1 MTLENLF
8 PDTLETAGAW
18 TNEAGFLGGI
28 DADCATVTGKNEVSG
43 EMSYGFSAVDG
54 TIDGLLVS
62 LRGYVAGPS
71 PNDVFLVELYDAT
84 STWVGKTTTSPGTN
98 SCATPGTTNPGGA
111 TDLWGGTWTAAHIK
125 SDNFRI
131 RIESKAVGASGT
143 LWGIDTLAT
152 YVWYSAVTESIIVID

>member
-1 MTLENLF
+1 MVSDNSY
-8 PDTLETAGAW
+8 PDTLETAGDW
-18 TNEAGFLGGI
+18 TNEAGFLGA
-28 DADCATVTGKNEVSG
+28 DDDDCATVAAKNEVSG
-43 EMSYGFSAVDG
+43 EMSYGFTAVTG

-71 PNDVFLVELYDAT
+71 PNDVFLVELYDST
-84 STWVGKTTTSPGTN
+84 STWVGRTTTSPGTN
-98 SCATPGTTNPGGA
+98 SCASPGTVNPGGS

-131 RIESKAVGASGT
+131 RITSKAVGASGT
-143 LWGIDTLAT
+143 IWGIDTLRT